1 MHKQEKVFVNPCDIY
16 SFWFYSNEI
25 LKCIRNVLMSC
36 TSFLSY
42 LQLTCEF
49 CSHELQLWD
58 CCTELFYEK
67 GVLKISQ
74 NSQENTCY
82 FIKSKTPTQVF
93 PSEFGK
99 IFNNAYFVE
108 HCERLTNSGLF
119 SFQESSKRL
128 NQVQSSLT
136 RYVLVCHLTQNNTP
150 HWCHISK

>member
-1 MHKQEKVFVNPCDIY
+1 MTYIPFGFTVMRY
-16 SFWFYSNEI
+16 WS
-25 LKCIRNVLMSC
+25 VLEMSC
-36 TSFLSY
+36 VLHKFFFVILTII
-42 LQLTCEF
+42 TCEF